1 MFRLQRQEHG
11 DWELGLGLVACH
23 RRAEDVPG
31 GDDDDDNDDSDDSDD
46 DDASLKVMP
55 GYFKNEKAT
64 KETLIDGWIHT
75 GDIGY
80 YDEVGGGILGPGS
93 MSS

>member
-1 MFRLQRQEHG
+1 MLDLTTGDVKGVGETGELCFRGPQVVTGYNDE
-11 DWELGLGLVACH
+11 
-23 RRAEDVPG
+23 
-31 GDDDDDNDDSDDSDD
+31 DDNDDDSDDSNDGN
-46 DDASLKVMP
+46 APLKVMP

-93 MSS
+93 

>member
-1 MFRLQRQEHG
+1 MLDLATGDVKGVGETGELCFRGPQVVTG
-11 DWELGLGLVACH
+11 NY
-23 RRAEDVPG
+23 
-31 GDDDDDNDDSDDSDD
+31 DNDSDESDD

-80 YDEVGGGILGPGS
+80 YDEVGGGILGPGFI
-93 MSS
+93 SS

>member
-1 MFRLQRQEHG
+1 MLDLATGDVKGVGETGELCFRGPQVVTG
-11 DWELGLGLVACH
+11 YNN
-23 RRAEDVPG
+23 
-31 GDDDDDNDDSDDSDD
+31 DDHDSDDSDD

-93 MSS
+93 CHHDTS

>member
-1 MFRLQRQEHG
+1 
-11 DWELGLGLVACH
+11 
-23 RRAEDVPG
+23 
-31 GDDDDDNDDSDDSDD
+31 
-46 DDASLKVMP
+46 MP